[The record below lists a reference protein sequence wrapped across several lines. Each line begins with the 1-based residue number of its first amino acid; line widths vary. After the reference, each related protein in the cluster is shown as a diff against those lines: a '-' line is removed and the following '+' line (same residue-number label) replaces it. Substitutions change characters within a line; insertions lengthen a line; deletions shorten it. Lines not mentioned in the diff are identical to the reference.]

1 MLSSILLS
9 IRAFFSREQLCVD
22 VTFLFRRQ
30 LKIFNVEVS
39 CIFGSVTL
47 LVVRSEKFNIVF
59 LNLTIFISPFFFN
72 FCILPSNKIKLILS
86 SPKSPYFAI
95 IVEVS
100 DLFPDNI
107 FFKNEKFTGIIDF
120 YFSCHDFYSFE
131 IAVCLNALCFDGVKE
146 NLSFNVT
153 KARKFIKGYTSVRK
167 LNNDEKKYLKVL
179 AQGASMRFLLT
190 RVFDYLNLSKGA
202 LLTVKDPVEYLKRL
216 EFHNSVKSFEDYC
229 I

>member
-1 MLSSILLS
+1 MLICSQI
-9 IRAFFSREQLCVD
+9 
-22 VTFLFRRQ
+22 
-30 LKIFNVEVS
+30 IF
-39 CIFGSVTL
+39 
-47 LVVRSEKFNIVF
+47 
-59 LNLTIFISPFFFN
+59 
-72 FCILPSNKIKLILS
+72 
-86 SPKSPYFAI
+86 
-95 IVEVS
+95 
-100 DLFPDNI
+100 

-120 YFSCHDFYSFE
+120 YFSCNDFYCFE

-153 KARKFIKGYTSVRK
+153 KAKKFIKGYTSIRK

-190 RVFDYLNLSKGA
+190 RVFDYLNLSEGA

-216 EFHNSVKSFEDYC
+216 EFHNSVESFEDYC